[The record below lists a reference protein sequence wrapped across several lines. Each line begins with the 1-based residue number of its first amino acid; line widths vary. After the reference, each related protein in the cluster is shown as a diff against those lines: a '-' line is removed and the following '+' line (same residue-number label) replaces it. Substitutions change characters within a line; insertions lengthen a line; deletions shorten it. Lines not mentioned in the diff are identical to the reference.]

1 MKVVFMGT
9 PDFAVGALE
18 ALIEAGKGDQMNEH
32 IYIKLKN
39 ATAASA
45 MLDVIDTIMYETD
58 SFEKYTCNAVAL
70 TIETNR
76 FATFIIEALLYPLF
90 LMLFIISLMNLN
102 NVFVGNV
109 HLKRG
114 DISVMKSVGM
124 TNAQL
129 SLLFTFEYVEGYL
142 NAALISIAVF
152 VPVALL
158 EGIIGVPSVY
168 EFGSNIIGT
177 LMLGLMFLGVL
188 LIIPLITMSLK
199 RIKKILPIENLKNV
213 D

>member
-1 MKVVFMGT
+1 M
-9 PDFAVGALE
+9 E
-18 ALIEAGKGDQMNEH
+18 ALIDAGKGDQMNEH

-39 ATAASA
+39 STASSA
-45 MLDVIDTIMYETD
+45 MLDIIDTIMYETD
-58 SFEKYTCNAVAL
+58 SFENYTCNAIAL
-70 TIETNR
+70 TVETNR

-90 LMLFIISLMNLN
+90 LMLFVISLMNLN

-129 SLLFTFEYVEGYL
+129 SLLFTFEYIEGYV
-142 NAALISIAVF
+142 NAALISLAVF
-152 VPVALL
+152 IPIVFLEKLL
-158 EGIIGVPSVY
+158 GIPSVY
-168 EFGSNIIGT
+168 EFGSNIVGT
-177 LMLGLMFLGVL
+177 LFIGILLLGLL
-188 LIIPLITMSLK
+188 LATPLILISLR
-199 RIKKILPIENLKNV
+199 RIKRILPIENLKNV